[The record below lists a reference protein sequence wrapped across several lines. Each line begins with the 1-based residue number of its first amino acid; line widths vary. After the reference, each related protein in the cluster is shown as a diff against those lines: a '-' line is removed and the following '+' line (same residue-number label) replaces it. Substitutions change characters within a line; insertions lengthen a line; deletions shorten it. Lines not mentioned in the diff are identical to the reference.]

1 MELLSCLAFNW
12 KTAWDP
18 DQWGVD
24 MSFLPSPS
32 EGNDNSSAGGGRS
45 RRGTAEGNDVDMSSG
60 SRSRTEA
67 DTRTG
72 MESEAAGGPDNVEL
86 WAHRIFYIVA
96 KIANFRASIPP
107 FHDPTPHDEQMLLQA
122 RYAEWKRLKSMC
134 DAWNAAVPRPMH
146 PFGYVPPLQT
156 GGRSLFPNVW

>member
-24 MSFLPSPS
+24 MSFLPSTS
-32 EGNDNSSAGGGRS
+32 EGNDNSSSSVGSGKR
-45 RRGTAEGNDVDMSSG
+45 TAEGNDIEMNSD
-60 SRSRTEA
+60 SRSRAETDA
-67 DTRTG
+67 GKR
-72 MESEAAGGPDNVEL
+72 MESEADSGEDNEEL

-96 KIANFRASIPP
+96 KIANFRAGIPLY
-107 FHDPTPHDEQMLLQA
+107 HDSSPHDEQILLPA
-122 RYAEWKRLKSMC
+122 RYTEWKRLKSMC

-146 PFGYVPPLQT
+146 PFGYIPPLQT